1 MSSLVTSKEGT
12 EGRTSYGFGNAR
24 STMRTPHT
32 LNATSGRIGTATS
45 STASIRIIRDF
56 TRTSPPTWC
65 DVCGVELVTGDQVV
79 GTGVAPTPYRHA
91 VCNALGYRAP
101 DVPVTDTP

>member
-1 MSSLVTSKEGT
+1 MADPTTDTG
-12 EGRTSYGFGNAR
+12 GNVIPA
-24 STMRTPHT
+24 SDP
-32 LNATSGRIGTATS
+32 NAPYS
-45 STASIRIIRDF
+45 F

-101 DVPVTDTP
+101 DAPVTDTPHTRS